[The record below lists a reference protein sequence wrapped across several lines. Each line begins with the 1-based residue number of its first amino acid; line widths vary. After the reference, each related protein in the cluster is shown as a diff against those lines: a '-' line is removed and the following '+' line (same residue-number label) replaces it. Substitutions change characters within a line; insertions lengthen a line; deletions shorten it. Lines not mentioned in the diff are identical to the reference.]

1 VLKAEAL
8 RTVLLASGITAT
20 VKSIDLA
27 AFMDQAAIDYVLA
40 VRVSRVSSIIMT
52 HAVGGYTRKPAVE
65 NATISGGDDLVEES
79 RQEIGS

>member
-27 AFMDQAAIDYVLA
+27 AFMEQAAIDYVLA
-40 VRVSRVSSIIMT
+40 LRVYR
-52 HAVGGYTRKPAVE
+52 RKPAVE